1 MTAGITGRPLAGTK
15 VALAPATLAGLLGV
29 ALLTGGLF
37 GAAITSELGSLS
49 SSRPIALVEAATTPH
64 LGDHVGLTERLFAP
78 VQSAAR
84 VGDHVGL
91 TERLFRSERL
101 FR

>member
-1 MTAGITGRPLAGTK
+1 
-15 VALAPATLAGLLGV
+15 VQS
-29 ALLTGGLF
+29 
-37 GAAITSELGSLS
+37 AA
-49 SSRPIALVEAATTPH
+49 RV
-64 LGDHVGLTERLFAP
+64 GDHVGLTERLFAP